1 MSVSVD
7 APCAG
12 ASDATYHIMWI
23 VIFNALDDFGIRE
36 VNDMVRTGSPG
47 NEHPNYAQIEG
58 IKKKVSDD
66 ALHGALRIAGLVSRS
81 DFSVVSSSGTDSW
94 YAGWRVDHQWLSG
107 MLPPYMM

>member
-1 MSVSVD
+1 MCGIADTD
-7 APCAG
+7 ALTHDAG

-47 NEHPNYAQIEG
+47 SEHPNYAQIES

-66 ALHGALRIAGLVSRS
+66 ALHGALRIAGLVSAI
-81 DFSVVSSSGTDSW
+81 GCL
-94 YAGWRVDHQWLSG
+94 Y
-107 MLPPYMM
+107 P